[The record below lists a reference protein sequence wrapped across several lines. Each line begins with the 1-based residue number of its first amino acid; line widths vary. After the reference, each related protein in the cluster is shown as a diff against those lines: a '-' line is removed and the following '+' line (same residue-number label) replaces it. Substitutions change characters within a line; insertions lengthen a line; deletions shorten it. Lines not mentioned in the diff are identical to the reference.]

1 MPRPKKCRRI
11 CDYPQTP
18 SFVPAE
24 MPEPR
29 NAVILTLE
37 EYETIRL
44 IDKEGLSQEQCGDF
58 MQVARTTV
66 QQIYSSARKNWRM
79 CWWTACHCGL
89 RVETISSAMEG
100 TEPADTA
107 AATSKNFINST
118 QNRKENI
125 P

>member
-58 MQVARTTV
+58 MQVAPYHCAANLFQRPKKTGGC
-66 QQIYSSARKNWRM
+66 AGGRPA
-79 CWWTACHCGL
+79 TA
-89 RVETISSAMEG
+89 
-100 TEPADTA
+100 D
-107 AATSKNFINST
+107 
-118 QNRKENI
+118 
-125 P
+125 

>member
-66 QQIYSSARKNWRM
+66 QQISSPSAVAVSID
-79 CWWTACHCGL
+79 C
-89 RVETISSAMEG
+89 SS
-100 TEPADTA
+100 
-107 AATSKNFINST
+107 K
-118 QNRKENI
+118 
-125 P
+125 